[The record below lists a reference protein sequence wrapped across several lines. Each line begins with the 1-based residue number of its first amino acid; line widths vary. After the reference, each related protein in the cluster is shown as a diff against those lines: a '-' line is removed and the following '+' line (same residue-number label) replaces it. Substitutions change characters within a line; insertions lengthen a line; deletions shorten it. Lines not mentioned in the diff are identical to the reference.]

1 MKFMPENQNIEYK
14 TAFRALEKLVQL
26 NILRKE
32 GKKKRGL
39 FIN

>member
-1 MKFMPENQNIEYK
+1 MPENQNIEYK

-32 GKKKRGL
+32 GEKKGTIYQLNVR
-39 FIN
+39 